1 MNTTARVAEKQE
13 EIEEEEE
20 TQQLKANA
28 EKEVASV
35 TTKRN
40 EEMSKG
46 GKLKKL
52 QEEVGDLG
60 QALAKMKA
68 QVEIKMAASRTRK
81 RESRQPRFNSKR
93 SVSPP
98 IYFILHRLFET
109 NRFNYSQNQ
118 R

>member
-1 MNTTARVAEKQE
+1 MNTTACVAEKQE
-13 EIEEEEE
+13 EIEKEEE

-52 QEEVGDLG
+52 QEEVSDLG

-68 QVEIKMAASRTRK
+68 QVEIKTGSIKDEEA
-81 RESRQPRFNSKR
+81 RQPRFNSKR
-93 SVSPP
+93 SISPP
-98 IYFILHRLFET
+98 IYFILHRLFKT
-109 NRFNYSQNQ
+109 N
-118 R
+118 